1 MWLMA
6 AWRGT
11 FLAISEQA
19 TSSTIAHLDITS
31 ISTFTRAMV
40 TTLWWAS
47 QPLADTSLLPALLS
61 QVLGK
66 WHSAHSQALAD
77 GKDWPGQA
85 TAEEQES
92 PFQVWGC
99 KHPVSSRLPDLVQDT
114 KSSYGKKKPRW
125 YSRTNVTLLLGSVEK
140 LVLIPKYMLG
150 IVRLMG
156 ILLKAA
162 AICCHVLFCLSFL
175 REKRHIYVLSQN

>member
-1 MWLMA
+1 MA

-92 PFQVWGC
+92 PFQVGLQTPC
-99 KHPVSSRLPDLVQDT
+99 FFTIARLGTGYQIQLW
-114 KSSYGKKKPRW
+114 KKK
-125 YSRTNVTLLLGSVEK
+125 
-140 LVLIPKYMLG
+140 
-150 IVRLMG
+150 
-156 ILLKAA
+156 KAKM
-162 AICCHVLFCLSFL
+162 VF
-175 REKRHIYVLSQN
+175 